1 MKPLILIWEIS
12 EDSSGLRKNRVH
24 FVGVMGHI
32 HDPRSDFFLCC
43 PSINL
48 KDSKLVRGLNKTY
61 NFPMRKTILSGSTV
75 TGDLTLGNY
84 IGAIN
89 NWKNLQEDYDCLYF
103 LADLHALTVF
113 QDPQVLRE
121 RTYSFFAQ
129 YLALGLDPNKNII
142 FAQSQVHE
150 HAELMWI
157 LTCLTPMGYLNRM
170 TQFKEKAEKHIKN
183 VNAGL
188 YTYPILMAADILL
201 YQADL
206 VPVGEDQRQH
216 LELTRDIVGFF
227 ENRYG
232 QGTFKLPDA
241 YVSKIGA
248 RIMSL
253 QDPDKKMSKSD
264 ENEKNFVSI
273 IEDSKKIEK
282 KIKSAT
288 TDSGAEIKFDA
299 ENKAG
304 LSNLMTIYSVLTG
317 KTIEQIEVDYQGK
330 MYGHLKVDLA
340 ELVIETLRP
349 VREKY
354 DDLMKNRDYLDQLLK
369 SGASRAQSRARVT
382 LDNVYNKVGLLKN

>member
-1 MKPLILIWEIS
+1 MK
-12 EDSSGLRKNRVH
+12 
-24 FVGVMGHI
+24 
-32 HDPRSDFFLCC
+32 
-43 PSINL
+43 
-48 KDSKLVRGLNKTY
+48 
-61 NFPMRKTILSGSTV
+61 KTILSGSTV
-75 TGDLTLGNY
+75 TGNLTLGNY

-89 NWKNLQEDYDCLYF
+89 NWTKLQEEYDCLYF
-103 LADLHALTVF
+103 LADLHALTVH
-113 QDPQVLRE
+113 QDPNVFRE

-129 YLALGLDPNKNII
+129 YLALGLDPQKNII
-142 FAQSQVHE
+142 FAQSHVHE

-157 LTCLTPMGYLNRM
+157 LTCLTPLGYLNRM
-170 TQFKEKAEKHIKN
+170 TQFKEKAEKHVKN

-188 YTYPILMAADILL
+188 YTYPVLMAADILL

-232 QGTFKLPDA
+232 AGVFKMPDG
-241 YVSKIGA
+241 YYSKIGT

-253 QDPDKKMSKSD
+253 QDPEKKMSKSD

-273 IEDSKKIEK
+273 IDDSKKIEK
-282 KIKSAT
+282 KIKSAA
-288 TDSGAEIKFDA
+288 TDSGTEIKFDP

-304 LSNLMTIYSVLTG
+304 LSNLMTIYSVLSG
-317 KTIEQIEVDYQGK
+317 KTIDQLEKDYEGK

-340 ELVIETLRP
+340 EIVVETLKP

-354 DDLMKNRDYLDQLLK
+354 DDLMKNKDHLDKLMAD
-369 SGASRAQSRARVT
+369 GAQKAQVRARLT
-382 LDNVYNKVGLLKN
+382 LDNVYKTVGLLRK

>member
-1 MKPLILIWEIS
+1 MK
-12 EDSSGLRKNRVH
+12 
-24 FVGVMGHI
+24 
-32 HDPRSDFFLCC
+32 
-43 PSINL
+43 
-48 KDSKLVRGLNKTY
+48 
-61 NFPMRKTILSGSTV
+61 KTILSGSTV

-113 QDPQVLRE
+113 QDPKILRE

-142 FAQSQVHE
+142 FAQSHVHE

-170 TQFKEKAEKHIKN
+170 TQFKEKAEKHVKN

-227 ENRYG
+227 DNRYG
-232 QGTFKLPDA
+232 EGTFKLPDA
-241 YVSKIGA
+241 YVGKLGA

-264 ENEKNFVSI
+264 DNEKNFVSI

-288 TDSGAEIKFDA
+288 TDSGTEIKFDA

-304 LSNLMTIYSVLTG
+304 LSNLMTIYSVLSG
-317 KTIEQIEVDYQGK
+317 KTIDQIETDYQGK

-340 ELVIETLRP
+340 ELVVETLKP

-369 SGASRAQSRARVT
+369 SGAARAQTRARVT
-382 LDNVYNKVGLLKN
+382 LDKVYNKLGLLKH

>member
-1 MKPLILIWEIS
+1 MK
-12 EDSSGLRKNRVH
+12 
-24 FVGVMGHI
+24 
-32 HDPRSDFFLCC
+32 
-43 PSINL
+43 
-48 KDSKLVRGLNKTY
+48 
-61 NFPMRKTILSGSTV
+61 KTILSGSTV

-89 NWKNLQEDYDCLYF
+89 NWKQLQDQYDCLYF
-103 LADLHALTVF
+103 LADLHALTVY
-113 QDPQVLRE
+113 QDPKVLRE

-129 YLALGLDPNKNII
+129 YLALGLDPQKNII

-150 HAELMWI
+150 HTELSWI

-170 TQFKEKAEKHIKN
+170 TQFKEKSEKHVKN
-183 VNAGL
+183 INAGL

-216 LELTRDIVGFF
+216 LELCRDIVGFF

-232 QGTFKLPDA
+232 PGVFKMPEA
-241 YVSKIGA
+241 YVGKMGA

-253 QDPDKKMSKSD
+253 QDPEKKMSKSD
-264 ENEKNFVSI
+264 ENDKNFVSI
-273 IEDSKKIEK
+273 IDDAKKIEK

-288 TDSGAEIKFDA
+288 TDSGTEIKYDP
-299 ENKAG
+299 ENKVG
-304 LSNLMTIYSVLTG
+304 LSNLMTIYSVLSG
-317 KTIEQIEVDYQGK
+317 KSLEQLEKDYEGK

-340 ELVIETLRP
+340 DLVVETLRP

-354 DDLMKNRDYLDQLLK
+354 DHLMKNKDHLDQLLK
-369 SGASRAQSRARVT
+369 SGAERAQSRAKVT
-382 LDNVYNKVGLLKN
+382 LDNVYKTVGLLK

>member
-1 MKPLILIWEIS
+1 MK
-12 EDSSGLRKNRVH
+12 
-24 FVGVMGHI
+24 
-32 HDPRSDFFLCC
+32 
-43 PSINL
+43 
-48 KDSKLVRGLNKTY
+48 
-61 NFPMRKTILSGSTV
+61 KTILSGSTV

-89 NWKNLQEDYDCLYF
+89 NWTKLQEDYDCLYF

-113 QDPQVLRE
+113 QDPKVLRE

-129 YLALGLDPNKNII
+129 YLALGLDPQKNII
-142 FAQSQVHE
+142 FVQSQVHE
-150 HAELMWI
+150 HTELSWI

-170 TQFKEKAEKHIKN
+170 TQFKEKSEKYVKN

-188 YTYPILMAADILL
+188 YSYPVLMAADILL

-232 QGTFKLPDA
+232 EGIFKMPDA
-241 YVSKIGA
+241 YVGKMGK

-253 QDPDKKMSKSD
+253 QEPDKKMSKSD

-273 IEDSKKIEK
+273 IDNPKAIEK

-288 TDSGAEIKFDA
+288 TDSGTEVTFDV

-304 LSNLMTIYSVLTG
+304 LANLMTIYSVLSD
-317 KTIEQIEVDYQGK
+317 KSIEQIEKDYAGK

-340 ELVIETLRP
+340 DLVVQTLRP
-349 VREKY
+349 VQDKY
-354 DDLMKNRDYLDQLLK
+354 HDLMKNKDHLDQLMK
-369 SGASRAQSRARVT
+369 AGALRAQERAAVT
-382 LDNVYNKVGLLKN
+382 LDKVYKTVGLLR